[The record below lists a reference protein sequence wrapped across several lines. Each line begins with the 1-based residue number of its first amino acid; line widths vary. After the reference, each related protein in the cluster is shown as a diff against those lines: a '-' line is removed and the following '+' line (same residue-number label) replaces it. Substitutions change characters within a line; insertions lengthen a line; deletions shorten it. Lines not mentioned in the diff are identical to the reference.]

1 MDRFGYARTTA
12 QLGAFVL
19 LLLSASAQAG
29 GLFAPKVFNTAPPQ
43 KATSSPGANNNLR
56 KAALQPAFDS
66 RQQHA
71 SRAASQWITGPTDAF
86 RSVTPLPPGYGSE
99 PLACELPYSL
109 IPSPSR

>member
-12 QLGAFVL
+12 QLGAFL

-43 KATSSPGANNNLR
+43 SATSSLGANNLR
-56 KAALQPAFDS
+56 KAALQPAIES

-71 SRAASQWITGPTDAF
+71 SRAASQWITGPTDVF
-86 RSVTPLPPGYGSE
+86 RSVTPLPPR
-99 PLACELPYSL
+99 L
-109 IPSPSR
+109 RF